1 MLPQKK
7 FGMHAL
13 TFVLLYF
20 LQEHTACVSQDS
32 LRQFMSDCPA
42 RISYDS
48 LRQYV
53 VFLFGSKNDAMS

>member
-1 MLPQKK
+1 MLPQKN

-32 LRQFMSDCPA
+32 LRQ
-42 RISYDS
+42 
-48 LRQYV
+48 YV